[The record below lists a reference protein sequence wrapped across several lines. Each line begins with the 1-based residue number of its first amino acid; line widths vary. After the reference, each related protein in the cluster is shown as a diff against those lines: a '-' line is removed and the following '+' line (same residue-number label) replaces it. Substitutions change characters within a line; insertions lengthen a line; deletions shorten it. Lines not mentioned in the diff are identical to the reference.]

1 MPKYDQNGTM
11 LNADPLDEAWIR
23 HLAQTYS
30 LDEALVRRL
39 GEEFLAWTEPTV
51 REFVVRSHLRYQ
63 NQGLKNDEIFRRL
76 RDEIPRRR
84 FRVETPTERQIRRLI
99 YG

>member
-1 MPKYDQNGTM
+1 M
-11 LNADPLDEAWIR
+11 LNVDPLDEAWVR

-39 GEEFLAWTEPTV
+39 GEEFLALTEPTV
-51 REFVVRSHLRYQ
+51 REFIVRSHLRYQ
-63 NQGLKNDEIFRRL
+63 AQGLRNEEIFRRL
-76 RDEIPRRR
+76 RDEVSRRR
-84 FRVETPTERQIRRLI
+84 FRVETPSERQIRRLI

>member
-1 MPKYDQNGTM
+1 M
-11 LNADPLDEAWIR
+11 LNVDPLDEAWVR

-30 LDEALVRRL
+30 LDETLVRRL
-39 GEEFLAWTEPTV
+39 GEEFLALTEPTV

-63 NQGLKNDEIFRRL
+63 AQGLRNDEIFKRL
-76 RDEIPRRR
+76 REEVSRRR

>member
-1 MPKYDQNGTM
+1 M
-11 LNADPLDEAWIR
+11 LNADPFDEAWVR

-39 GEEFLAWTEPTV
+39 GEEFLALTEPTV
-51 REFVVRSHLRYQ
+51 KEYIVRAHLRYQ
-63 NQGLKNDEIFRRL
+63 EQGLRNDEIFRRI
-76 RDEIPRRR
+76 RDEVAHRR
-84 FRVETPTERQIRRLI
+84 FRVETPTERQIRRFI

>member
-1 MPKYDQNGTM
+1 M
-11 LNADPLDEAWIR
+11 LNADPLDDAWVR

-39 GEEFLAWTEPTV
+39 GEEFLALTEPTV

-63 NQGLKNDEIFRRL
+63 AQGLRNDEIFKRL
-76 RDEIPRRR
+76 REEVTRRR

>member
-1 MPKYDQNGTM
+1 MV
-11 LNADPLDEAWIR
+11 NADSFEDAWVR
-23 HLAQTYS
+23 HLSQTYS

-39 GEEFLAWTEPTV
+39 GEEFLALTEPTV

-63 NQGLKNDEIFRRL
+63 AQGLRNDEIFRRL
-76 RDEIPRRR
+76 RDEVSRRR
-84 FRVETPTERQIRRLI
+84 FRVETLSERQIRRYI

>member
-1 MPKYDQNGTM
+1 MWNVET
-11 LNADPLDEAWIR
+11 LDEAWVR

-39 GEEFLAWTEPTV
+39 GEEFLALTEPTLK
-51 REFVVRSHLRYQ
+51 EFVVRSHLRYQ
-63 NQGLKNDEIFRRL
+63 AQGLRNEEIFRRI
-76 RDEIPRRR
+76 REEVAHRR
-84 FRVETPTERQIRRLI
+84 FRVEPPTERQIRRLI

>member
-1 MPKYDQNGTM
+1 M
-11 LNADPLDEAWIR
+11 LNADPLDDAWVR

-30 LDEALVRRL
+30 LDETLVRRL
-39 GEEFLAWTEPTV
+39 GEEFLALTEPTV

-63 NQGLKNDEIFRRL
+63 AQGLRNDEIFKRL
-76 RDEIPRRR
+76 REEVARRR

>member
-1 MPKYDQNGTM
+1 M
-11 LNADPLDEAWIR
+11 LNVEPFDDAWVR
-23 HLAQTYS
+23 HLAHTYS

-39 GEEFLAWTEPTV
+39 GEEFLAMTEPTV
-51 REFVVRSHLRYQ
+51 KEYVVRSHLRYQ
-63 NQGLKNDEIFRRL
+63 AQGLRNDEIFRRL
-76 RDEIPRRR
+76 REEVTRRR

>member
-1 MPKYDQNGTM
+1 M
-11 LNADPLDEAWIR
+11 LNADPLDDAWVR

-39 GEEFLAWTEPTV
+39 GEEFLALTEPTV
-51 REFVVRSHLRYQ
+51 REYVVQNHLRYQ
-63 NQGLKNDEIFRRL
+63 AQGLRNDEIFRRL
-76 RDEIPRRR
+76 RDEVSRRR

>member
-1 MPKYDQNGTM
+1 M
-11 LNADPLDEAWIR
+11 LNGDSLDDAWVR

-39 GEEFLAWTEPTV
+39 GEEFLGLTELTLK
-51 REFVVRSHLRYQ
+51 EFVVRSHLRYQ
-63 NQGLKNDEIFRRL
+63 AQGLRNDEIFRRL
-76 RDEIPRRR
+76 REEVPRRR

>member
-1 MPKYDQNGTM
+1 M
-11 LNADPLDEAWIR
+11 LNADPLDDAWVR

-30 LDEALVRRL
+30 LDETLVRRL
-39 GEEFLAWTEPTV
+39 GEEFLALTAPTV

-63 NQGLKNDEIFRRL
+63 SQGLRNDEIFRRL
-76 RDEIPRRR
+76 RDEVARRR

>member
-1 MPKYDQNGTM
+1 MQT
-11 LNADPLDEAWIR
+11 ADPFDEAWVR

-39 GEEFLAWTEPTV
+39 GEEFLAATEQTFG
-51 REFVVRSHLRYQ
+51 EWVVRTHLGYQ
-63 NQGLKNDEIFRRL
+63 TQGLRNEEIFRRL
-76 RDEIPRRR
+76 REESAHRR
-84 FRVETPTERQIRRLI
+84 FRVEKPSLRQIRRLI